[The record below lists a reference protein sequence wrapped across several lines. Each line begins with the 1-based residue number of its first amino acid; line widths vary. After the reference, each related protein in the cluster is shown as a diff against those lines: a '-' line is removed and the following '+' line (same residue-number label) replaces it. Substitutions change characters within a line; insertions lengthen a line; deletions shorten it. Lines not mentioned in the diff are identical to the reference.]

1 MFSSPAECVGAYLD
15 MAFKS
20 EEFSLSS
27 GEISHFYHSSAV
39 VHECHNYNSE
49 QLIKYLFMLYERIPE
64 SYEILNC
71 TSHTTKDD
79 IKLFFQRIEYFPRHY
94 SLLKVD
100 ELSSS
105 LQEV

>member
-15 MAFKS
+15 MVFENK
-20 EEFSLSS
+20 ELSLSS
-27 GEISHFYHSSAV
+27 GEISHLYRSNAV
-39 VHECHNYNSE
+39 VHECHNYDSE

-64 SYEILNC
+64 SYEILSC
-71 TSHTTKDD
+71 TPHTTKDD
-79 IKLFFQRIEYFPRHY
+79 IELFFQRIEYFPRHY